1 MVANS
6 KDGLVEG
13 QGWVLRRRCVVDTT
27 YKGRNG
33 GWVTDL
39 SEAYVSTVAVM
50 TATKIDEGYY
60 YRMVPVIVRTT
71 RKVSLDFESD
81 RPKDNY
87 PTNSK

>member
-13 QGWVLRRRCVVDTT
+13 KGWALRRRNVLATT
-27 YKGRNG
+27 YKGRHG
-33 GWVTDL
+33 GWVEDL
-39 SEAYVSTVAVM
+39 ADAYVSTVAVM
-50 TATKIDEGYY
+50 SATRIDEGYY

-71 RKVSLDFESD
+71 RKVSLDFDGD
-81 RPKDNY
+81 RPQDNH